1 MAEGARLRDAL
12 AQIHEDEL
20 VALTRDLVRLP
31 SVVKAGDPDG
41 NEAAVAA
48 FVERRFTK
56 EGFEVD
62 VQTVAPSRPNVVA
75 WLGDPVIRESID
87 AAKI

>member
-1 MAEGARLRDAL
+1 VGEGARLRDAL

-20 VALTRDLVRLP
+20 VALTRDLVRIP

-48 FVERRFTK
+48 FVERWFTK
-56 EGFEVD
+56 
-62 VQTVAPSRPNVVA
+62 
-75 WLGDPVIRESID
+75 
-87 AAKI
+87 AASLNYLKG